1 MSFILDALRKAERDR
16 NLGQAPN
23 LQDVALASEEARRST
38 DARPPTPRL
47 LVLAGLVLLVC
58 LGLYLIFKPQREAA
72 RQMPPLPPG
81 KITATVR
88 GPAPSSAAVGAE
100 PEPPAPSQEEQT
112 PAIDESAN
120 LASFDDLTGANPPPT
135 IAPESPAVEAE
146 PAPRPD
152 FVVRPEPPR
161 AASFTPETPIASTPA
176 LPEAPAPSRPS
187 SFDPPASSAQAPVAA
202 PSSATS
208 LESMPQSYQ
217 AAFPTLSVD
226 VHVWDS
232 NPQKRFVLVSGR
244 RYREGDTLAAGPKL
258 VEIAQQ
264 GLIVDYNG
272 ERVLYSIAQ

>member
-23 LQDVALASEEARRST
+23 LQDVALASDEARRT
-38 DARPPTPRL
+38 REPRQAAPRL

-58 LGLYLIFKPQREAA
+58 LGLYLIFKPQREATPQRPA
-72 RQMPPLPPG
+72 LPPG

-88 GPAPSSAAVGAE
+88 GPAPSPAAVGAE
-100 PEPPAPSQEEQT
+100 PEQPAASPEALA

-120 LASFDDLTGANPPPT
+120 LASFDDLTGANPPPA
-135 IAPESPAVEAE
+135 IAQEPPATEAE
-146 PAPRPD
+146 PAPHPD
-152 FVVRPEPPR
+152 FVVRPDPP
-161 AASFTPETPIASTPA
+161 AAANFTPETPIPSAPANPETAAPNRLSSYDTPPSSSPA
-176 LPEAPAPSRPS
+176 PEAAPM
-187 SFDPPASSAQAPVAA
+187 SANA
-202 PSSATS
+202 

-244 RYREGDTLAAGPKL
+244 RYREGDTLAAGPRL

-264 GLIVDYNG
+264 GLILDFNG

>member
-23 LQDVALASEEARRST
+23 LQDVALASDEARRSV
-38 DARPPTPRL
+38 DSRPPTPRL

-58 LGLYLIFKPQREAA
+58 LGLYLIFKPRRDTTPQRPA
-72 RQMPPLPPG
+72 LPPG

-88 GPAPSSAAVGAE
+88 GPAPAATATAESAQRAE
-100 PEPPAPSQEEQT
+100 PQEEQA
-112 PAIDESAN
+112 PAIDESAA
-120 LASFDDLTGANPPPT
+120 LASFDDLTGANPPPA
-135 IAPESPAVEAE
+135 IAPEPPAAE
-146 PAPRPD
+146 PEPTPRPD
-152 FVVRPEPPR
+152 FVVRPEPPS
-161 AASFTPETPIASTPA
+161 AANFTPETPIPSA
-176 LPEAPAPSRPS
+176 PEAAAPDRLS
-187 SFDPPASSAQAPVAA
+187 SYDTPPPSAQAPNAA
-202 PSSATS
+202 PSNATA
-208 LESMPQSYQ
+208 LESMPASYQ